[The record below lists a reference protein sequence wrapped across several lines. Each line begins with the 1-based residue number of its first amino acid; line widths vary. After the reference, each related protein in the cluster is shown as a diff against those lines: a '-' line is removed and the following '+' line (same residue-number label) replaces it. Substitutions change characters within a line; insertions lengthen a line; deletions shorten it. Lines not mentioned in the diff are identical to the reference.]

1 MAETLPPTLQ
11 NVLDQKTLKWIFCG
25 MSINL
30 CTHRAAPSTHIVSL
44 LVYRWKGR
52 RRYVSTLWN
61 CTTARTLHLGK
72 TTTSCSLAIQLSK
85 VRQSVLIIVRLLPC
99 HIAVRLITCRIYTAY
114 SRLIPRT
121 TSRMRSGKSSPKKQR
136 RLTALIISL
145 RWKST
150 RRAPYK
156 RWLTNVRLGF
166 SFFPPSGPP
175 LLGVRLLT
183 GNSQRTRTA

>member
-25 MSINL
+25 MSINI
-30 CTHRAAPSTHIVSL
+30 CTCRAAPSTHILSSL
-44 LVYRWKGR
+44 MFRWKRR
-52 RRYVSTLWN
+52 RRYVTTLWN
-61 CTTARTLHLGK
+61 YTTARTLHLGK

-85 VRQSVLIIVRLLPC
+85 VRESVLIIVRLLPW
-99 HIAVRLITCRIYTAY
+99 HIGVRLVTCRIHTAY
-114 SRLIPRT
+114 SPLIPRT
-121 TSRMRSGKSSPKKQR
+121 TSRMRSGKSFPKKQQ

-150 RRAPYK
+150 PRAPYK
-156 RWLTNVRLGF
+156 RWLTNVRPGF

-175 LLGVRLLT
+175 FL
-183 GNSQRTRTA
+183 